1 MTNVLLQV
9 RNLKAYYETET
20 EPVRAVDGVTFKVS
34 EKEIL
39 GIAGESGCGKSTL
52 ASAIMRLLKP
62 PGYIKEGEVLFM
74 GQDLLKL
81 DEEELRKIRWKHI
94 SYIPQGS
101 MNSLNPVMKIEE
113 QIADAIKTHE
123 GDVSEGELKKRV
135 SELLLSVGLAP
146 EVAKMYPHE
155 LSGGMRQ
162 RVIIAMAIA
171 LTPELVIAD
180 EPTTALD
187 VVVQRGIVQLLRH
200 IRDKFGSSIII
211 ITHDIAILA
220 EIVDKIAIMYA
231 GKIVEIGDVFSLF
244 KRPLHPYTQAL
255 ISAIPSIKEK
265 KELHGISG
273 FPPDLRSPP
282 PGCRFHPRCP
292 YIMRGRCDVREP
304 ELIEVMPGRL
314 VACHL
319 YGESS

>member
-1 MTNVLLQV
+1 MCI
-9 RNLKAYYETET
+9 RD
-20 EPVRAVDGVTFKVS
+20 R
-34 EKEIL
+34 